1 MDDIVAANIFP
12 VPVCQSL
19 PQEVVEKHFLIPW
32 GNTIKPACAQSF
44 SRVETTSMSVMRA
57 AIAATT
63 ARIGLYN
70 LVVKSSYR
78 YSRLRIVDGVSSSSL

>member
-12 VPVCQSL
+12 VP
-19 PQEVVEKHFLIPW
+19 
-32 GNTIKPACAQSF
+32 
-44 SRVETTSMSVMRA
+44 MSVMRA

-70 LVVKSSYR
+70 MVVKSS
-78 YSRLRIVDGVSSSSL
+78 